1 MTPATDVAMTGS
13 RNSAIT
19 RAVNHYGN
27 QLLAFIRGRVPQVED
42 AEDILQDVWYQLSRV
57 PSIEDI
63 DSLSGWLYR
72 VAKNRIVDS
81 QRKMQPD
88 LLDDLAYE
96 SEDGDVSFRDLLLA
110 VPGQDP
116 AMDQLR
122 DLFWQRLKSALDELP
137 EKQRHVFIENEIHE
151 RTLQSIAD
159 EQGENLKTIIS
170 RKGYAVK
177 HLRERL
183 ASLYHS
189 LNER

>member
-1 MTPATDVAMTGS
+1 MTPATDAAMTGS

-19 RAVNHYGN
+19 RAVNYYGR
-27 QLLAFIRGRVPQVED
+27 QLLSFIRGRVPNVED

-57 PSIEDI
+57 PSLDEI

-72 VAKNRIVDS
+72 VAKNRITDS
-81 QRKMQPD
+81 QRKKQPD
-88 LLDDLAYE
+88 LLDDMAYE
-96 SEDGDVSFRDLLLA
+96 SEDGEVSFRDLLLA

-116 AMDQLR
+116 ALDQLR
-122 DLFWQRLKSALDELP
+122 ELFWLRLKSALDELP
-137 EKQRHVFIENEIHE
+137 EKQRLVFIENEIHE
-151 RTLQSIAD
+151 KTLQTIAK

-183 ASLYHS
+183 SSLYQS

>member
-19 RAVNHYGN
+19 RAVNHYES
-27 QLLAFIRGRVPQVED
+27 QLLAYIRGKVPQVED

-57 PSIEDI
+57 PSLEDI

-72 VAKNRIVDS
+72 VAKNRIIDG

-88 LLDDLAYE
+88 LLDDLAHE
-96 SEDGDVSFRDLLLA
+96 SEDGEVSFRDLLLS

-116 AMDQLR
+116 AMDQLK
-122 DLFWQRLKSALDELP
+122 DMFWQRLKLALDELP
-137 EKQRHVFIENEIHE
+137 EKQKQVFIENEIHE
-151 RTLQSIAD
+151 KTLQAIAD

-183 ASLYHS
+183 ASLHRT
-189 LNER
+189 LNDR